1 MVVSGGGA
9 RVLKN
14 ELASFVVPRG
24 APPTTL
30 DLVVESLHLGLDG
43 PTNVDREETRR
54 AYEAAREA
62 ADARLAEMYREV
74 VADYGTKEAILPQ
87 EIQDV
92 ALAWVRA
99 S

>member
-1 MVVSGGGA
+1 M
-9 RVLKN
+9 
-14 ELASFVVPRG
+14 
-24 APPTTL
+24 
-30 DLVVESLHLGLDG
+30 
-43 PTNVDREETRR
+43 NVDREETRR

-74 VADYGTKEAILPQ
+74 VAEYGTKEGILPQ